1 MPFIP
6 SKCSFIPNKQKIDVY
21 RHEIIYTLPPIKI
34 TGGDVMYGYSSFK
47 FLFCIIVFIVCI
59 IVLIAKRKT
68 FENGITVPLIWLFI
82 FTGVSIAL
90 MVLK

>member
-1 MPFIP
+1 
-6 SKCSFIPNKQKIDVY
+6 
-21 RHEIIYTLPPIKI
+21 
-34 TGGDVMYGYSSFK
+34 MYGYSSFK